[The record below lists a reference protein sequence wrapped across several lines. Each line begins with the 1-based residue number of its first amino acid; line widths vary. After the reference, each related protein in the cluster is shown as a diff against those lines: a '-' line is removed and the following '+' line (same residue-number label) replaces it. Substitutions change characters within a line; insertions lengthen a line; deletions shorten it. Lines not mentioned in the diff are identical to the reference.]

1 MGKIKGQ
8 NLRIFVGGSVVAQA
22 TSCTI
27 NLNGETEDS
36 SHKDISGDFAR
47 PAITQRSWSVSVDSL
62 KAETATVISYLNMI
76 VNKTAV
82 TLKWDQTSGSSNSTP
97 VGADFSKTGSAYLT
111 DFTLATPNRQNS
123 TVTLQFTGNGKISSS
138 TTS

>member
-8 NLRIFVGGSVVAQA
+8 NLRIFIGGSVVAQA

-27 NLNGETEDS
+27 NLNGDTEDS

-47 PAITQRSWSVSVDSL
+47 PTITQRSWSVSVDSL
-62 KAETATVISYLNMI
+62 KAEAATIITYLNMI

-82 TLKWDQTSGSSNSTP
+82 TLKWDQTSGSSNATP
-97 VGADFSKTGSAYLT
+97 EGADFAKTGSAFLT
-111 DFTLATPNRQNS
+111 DFNLATPNRQNA
-123 TVTLQFTGNGKISSS
+123 TITLQFTGNGAISSL